1 MQRNAPTHAR
11 TLARSTRLL
20 NPSQTHSAQDRGRTW
35 QRLLLLA
42 QSPLSVCKPR
52 QFHLTRL
59 QSQVHALP
67 ARIDRISHLIRLDAG
82 CRCQCCHLITWGGG
96 RDEVPDTPPFDLD
109 LAQTK
114 IVREDKIT
122 LVRPSLPRQRN
133 NLFIR
138 SFLICYRSP
147 HFF

>member
-1 MQRNAPTHAR
+1 MHRRTHAR
-11 TLARSTRLL
+11 SHAQLACSTPHRLTV
-20 NPSQTHSAQDRGRTW
+20 PRTEVALGNAFCYVHHH
-35 QRLLLLA
+35 R
-42 QSPLSVCKPR
+42 
-52 QFHLTRL
+52 RL
-59 QSQVHALP
+59 QTSSVPSDKITSLETLQCLCALIE
-67 ARIDRISHLIRLDAG
+67 ASHLIRLDAG